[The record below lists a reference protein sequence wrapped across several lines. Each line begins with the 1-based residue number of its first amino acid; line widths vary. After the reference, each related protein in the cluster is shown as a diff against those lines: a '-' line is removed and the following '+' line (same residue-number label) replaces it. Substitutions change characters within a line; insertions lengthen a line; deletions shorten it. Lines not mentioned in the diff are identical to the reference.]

1 MVKVV
6 KFGGSSLADAEQF
19 KKVAAIIK
27 SDEARRFVVA
37 SAPGKRYD
45 EDIKVTDMLY
55 SCYKLVKENKDIDE
69 AFKLIEDRYN
79 GIIKDLGLDFWL
91 QPEFDRIKNAIV
103 HHAGR
108 DYIASR
114 GEYLNSMILAKYL
127 GYDFIDA
134 EDGIF
139 FTENGE
145 LDTEKTNEELTKILE
160 EHTHAVV
167 PGFYGVMP
175 NGTIKTFSRGGSD
188 ITGSIV
194 ARAISADIYENWT
207 DVSGMLMADPRCVK
221 NPKVINTI
229 TYRELRELS
238 YMGATVMHEDAIFPV
253 REKGIPIN
261 IRNTNRPEDAGT
273 MIVSTVDSNKVDTV
287 ITGIAGKKG
296 FSVIAIEKD
305 MMNSEIGFGRKVL
318 EVLENH
324 KICFE
329 HLPSGIDTMSVV
341 VNDND
346 FLPVKDTVIADIQKK
361 TKPDNITIYNGIALV
376 AVVGRGMAGSKGTA
390 SRLFKAIAN
399 SDINIRMIDQGSSEL
414 NIIVGVAEEDYVATL
429 EAIYNEFVK

>member
-127 GYDFIDA
+127 GYAFVDA

-145 LDTEKTNEELTKILE
+145 LDTEKTNEELTKILK